1 MVVNSLRLSLNY
13 ICSTGHVQTSWRLA
27 TVRKGKAPWVL
38 GTANVVHGHSKIS
51 QHSDIQPQ
59 VSLSEKVFLVTKQ
72 PGQKR
77 GVLSTAETPTVC
89 AAWVLRP
96 LLSAAPFLSHLECHL
111 LPQAC
116 VQSLMM
122 DFYKGLSSSVDF
134 WDFPSLQHPLQNAG
148 LLPHLLS
155 WITAGFCMIP
165 FFNTEYSVSVF
176 SLPAAFWLFPCQ
188 HFVIEKIQEQ
198 CLPNIV

>member
-1 MVVNSLRLSLNY
+1 MSLGNCKRSTRDIVKSAGIPISSPRHPSLRKY
-13 ICSTGHVQTSWRLA
+13 
-27 TVRKGKAPWVL
+27 
-38 GTANVVHGHSKIS
+38 
-51 QHSDIQPQ
+51 
-59 VSLSEKVFLVTKQ
+59 FLVTNQ
-72 PGQKR
+72 PGQER

-96 LLSAAPFLSHLECHL
+96 LLSAAPFLSHLERHV

-122 DFYKGLSSSVDF
+122 DFYKGLSSSADF
-134 WDFPSLQHPLQNAG
+134 WDFSSLQHPLQNAG

-165 FFNTEYSVSVF
+165 FFNTESSGSVF
-176 SLPAAFWLFPCQ
+176 PLPAAFWLFPCQ